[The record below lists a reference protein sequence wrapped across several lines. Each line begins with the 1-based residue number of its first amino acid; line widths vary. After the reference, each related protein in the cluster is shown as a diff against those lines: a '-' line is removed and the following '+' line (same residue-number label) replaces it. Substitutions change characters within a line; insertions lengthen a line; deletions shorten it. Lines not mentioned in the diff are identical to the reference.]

1 MKIEEDPT
9 MYEHHVS
16 YTKSVLCLKAKPSVT
31 WEMGPP
37 LSLRLLQGRVA
48 SRQTLDLLSSA
59 IFPCSIHPLIAWG
72 VILPSYLWK
81 VKLHR
86 DFPQGIQNMFSMWW
100 EKPNSYGEFWEPC
113 GWVTWAALTSMT
125 DIMLPFSPP
134 SWGMLRKHRDS
145 VILLGSFHHRFG
157 TSDHTH
163 PSQKLRSKELYLLSV
178 FFPIAHWRERYL

>member
-16 YTKSVLCLKAKPSVT
+16 YTKSVPCLKAKPSVT

-59 IFPCSIHPLIAWG
+59 IFPCSIHPLIASHSLG
-72 VILPSYLWK
+72 CNPSYLDLWK

-100 EKPNSYGEFWEPC
+100 EKPNSSRRILRTLRMGHLGSFDLDDRHH
-113 GWVTWAALTSMT
+113 AAFFTTL
-125 DIMLPFSPP
+125 LRPVK
-134 SWGMLRKHRDS
+134 RKHRDS
-145 VILLGSFHHRFG
+145 VILLGSFQHRFG

-163 PSQKLRSKELYLLSV
+163 PSQKLRSKELYWCLLSV
-178 FFPIAHWRERYL
+178 FFP